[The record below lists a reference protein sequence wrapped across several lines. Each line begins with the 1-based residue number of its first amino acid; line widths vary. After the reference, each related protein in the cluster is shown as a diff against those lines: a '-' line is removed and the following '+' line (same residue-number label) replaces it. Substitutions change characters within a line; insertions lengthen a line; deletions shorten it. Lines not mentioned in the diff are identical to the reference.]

1 MTFEDKV
8 SQLNAAYFFQE
19 FTFSRNKF
27 KPDPK
32 TELELADAVVSLDD
46 LRIIYQVK
54 ERNAPANT
62 TAEREGRWFQ
72 SEILRHATKQIRD
85 TLEYLKKYPNIEVC
99 NDRGHSFNLAEP
111 SPGRLHKVIVY
122 HPNDLLPGEWKKKK
136 YYESQTAGI
145 IHLLHAADYLGIL
158 KTLVTPVEVA
168 EYLAYREQLARV
180 WGIDLET
187 VPEQALVGHYLRNLP
202 ELPPTV
208 EFVKLL
214 AGLERQDQNDW
225 DISKIIT
232 LFPERRTTPQ
242 KQPTEYYRII
252 KELAKMYRTDMR
264 VFKER
269 FALSMKKALS
279 ETLADPYRFVA
290 STNCGFIF
298 IPLQRKD
305 LKRRDELLRAFTHL
319 HKYDMKLDRCIGLSF
334 IAEEGTGFCDVQWC
348 CMEFS
353 WHEDEQKSR
362 FISEH
367 SPLRPLK
374 THRIERYGLEN
385 VPD

>member
-1 MTFEDKV
+1 MTFEEKV
-8 SQLNAAYFFQE
+8 SQLNAAYFFRE

-27 KPDPK
+27 KPDAN

-54 ERNAPANT
+54 ERNAPADT
-62 TAEREGRWFQ
+62 TAAREAKWFKC
-72 SEILRHATKQIRD
+72 EILKHATKQIRD
-85 TLEYLKKYPNIEVC
+85 TLEYLKKYPNIEVH
-99 NDRGHSFNLAEP
+99 NDRGHAFNLAEP
-111 SPGRLHKVIVY
+111 SPGRLHKVVVY
-122 HPNDLLPGEWKKKK
+122 QPNDLLAHEWKEKK
-136 YYESQTAGI
+136 YYESQRAGI

-158 KTLVTPVEVA
+158 RTFITPVEVA
-168 EYLAYREQLARV
+168 EYLGYREHLARD
-180 WGIDLET
+180 WGRLLET

-202 ELPPTV
+202 HVRPTWN
-208 EFVKLL
+208 FVKFL
-214 AGLERQDQNDW
+214 AELEEQDRDEW
-225 DISKIIT
+225 DISKIIA
-232 LFPERRTTPQ
+232 LFPDRRTTPQ
-242 KQPTEYYRII
+242 KGPTDYYVII

-279 ETLADPYRFVA
+279 ETVADPYRFVA
-290 STNCGFIF
+290 STGCGFIF

-305 LKRRDELLRAFTHL
+305 MGKRDELLRAFTHL

-334 IAEEGTGFCDVQWC
+334 TAEEGTGFCDVQWYR
-348 CMEFS
+348 MEFP
-353 WHEDEQKSR
+353 WNEDER
-362 FISEH
+362 ARLFIREH

-374 THRIERYGLEN
+374 THRVERYGLEN